1 MVILEA
7 VLLIGG
13 LSFGVHFVS
22 NALVDVYEDAVGPID
37 KGKKKKKKRR

>member
-1 MVILEA
+1 MGILEA

-13 LSFGVHFVS
+13 LSLGAHFGS
-22 NALVDVYEDAVGPID
+22 NALVDAYEDAGGPID